1 MICCQ
6 ACSKT
11 STLDSRFCRS
21 CGVELSQEVIDSA
34 RAENSELIDQGIGRL
49 AEGRVDEAILVA
61 QEALSHDPASSDAYA
76 LLGDAY
82 ERKGNLPSALEAYE
96 KVVDLN
102 PDSPLDRVKLTYLK
116 DAVAKS
122 SAPSRR
128 KPLALIS
135 AAATTVLVMSVGSMF
150 AVASMR
156 NDVQSTLQTATTT
169 PTETQPTA
177 ETKQAAPVNSNQAEK
192 PGPQSS
198 TEGIT
203 KVEEPASRE
212 PVRSTESQA
221 TRTPIEREDPT
232 PVAPMRVNGPI
243 ANAVP
248 EKQQAKPPTPT
259 KNEGD
264 PDPTPVNSKP
274 TKSNGVIDIKPSEG
288 NQGDTGSAPDGA
300 NDADNMM
307 RIGRQHFMTGDYERA
322 ADAYDRALSSGA
334 DPALVNQRLGQ
345 CYEKL
350 GRRSEAITAYT
361 RAAEA
366 YKRRLENGSGD
377 KNRNQA
383 ALDACRAALR
393 VLGG

>member
-21 CGVELSQEVIDSA
+21 CGIELSQEVIDNA
-34 RAENSELIDQGIGRL
+34 RAENSDLIDQGIGRL

-61 QEALSHDPASSDAYA
+61 QEALSHDPGSSDAYA

-82 ERKGNLPSALEAYE
+82 ERKGDLPSALEAYE
-96 KVVDLN
+96 KVVELN

-116 DAVAKS
+116 DALAKS
-122 SAPSRR
+122 SAPARR

-156 NDVQSTLQTATTT
+156 NDVQSALQTASTT
-169 PTETQPTA
+169 PTESEPNLQSKQLSPVDSKPAERLSQKPT
-177 ETKQAAPVNSNQAEK
+177 
-192 PGPQSS
+192 
-198 TEGIT
+198 TEGVT
-203 KVEEPASRE
+203 KVEEPAPRE
-212 PVRSTESQA
+212 PVRTTESQA

-248 EKQQAKPPTPT
+248 EKQQTKPPAPT

-288 NQGDTGSAPDGA
+288 NQSDTGSAPDGA